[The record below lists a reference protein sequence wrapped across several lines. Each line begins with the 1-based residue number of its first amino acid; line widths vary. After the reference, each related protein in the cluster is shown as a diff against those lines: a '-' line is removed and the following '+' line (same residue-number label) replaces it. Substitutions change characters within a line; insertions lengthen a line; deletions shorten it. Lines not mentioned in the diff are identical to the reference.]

1 MSHSDSRTFVLIHGA
16 GHGGWVWRRLADRL
30 TALGHRVFT
39 PTLTGVG
46 ERSHL
51 LSGSVT
57 LQTHITDVVNVFK
70 WEDIK
75 DAVLVGH
82 SYAGWV
88 VSGAMEELEDRVSAL
103 VYLDAFLPDDGQRG
117 VDFLNEQQTE
127 AFNAAREKGE
137 VSRPGPNSKAL
148 RVQSPEDVAWIDSKI
163 TPQPI
168 GVSLD
173 PVQIKGAR
181 DRVATKL
188 YVRTPL
194 FPQPRFDAALER
206 CKADPTWKTAIL
218 ENCGHDPMVD
228 DPDAVKDLLLSL

>member
-1 MSHSDSRTFVLIHGA
+1 MTHSDTKTFVLVPGA
-16 GHGGWVWRRLADRL
+16 GHGGWVWRKLADRL
-30 TALGHRVFT
+30 VAQGHRVFT
-39 PTLTGVG
+39 PTLTGLG

-51 LSGSVT
+51 LTGSLT

-70 WEDIK
+70 WEDLT

-88 VSGAMEELEDRVSAL
+88 VSGAMEELEDRVRAL

-117 VDFLNEQQTE
+117 VDFLNEQQTD
-127 AFNAAREKGE
+127 AFNTAREKGE
-137 VSRPGPNSKAL
+137 VSRPGPNSTAL
-148 RVQSPEDVAWIDSKI
+148 RIQSPKDAAWVDSKI

-173 PVQIKGAR
+173 PVRITGAR

-206 CKADPTWKTAIL
+206 CKNDPTWKTAIVD
-218 ENCGHDPMVD
+218 NCGHDPMVD
-228 DPDAVKDLLLSL
+228 DPEAVQKLLLAL